1 MKIYLYKSY
10 NILHVHIWLQLFLV
24 LLRCFSMDLNELASF
39 LLPSTISFSLD
50 THTRHSSCLISVLTY
65 LFLFYKEHISF
76 FSSSNQYRFPSSA
89 YPHLTLAINPCLSPL
104 SSLDALPFPLFI
116 YIYVYLLLYLAFMTL
131 FYSTWYRNSLSLSFR
146 ILDIQ
151 SGW

>member
-1 MKIYLYKSY
+1 
-10 NILHVHIWLQLFLV
+10 
-24 LLRCFSMDLNELASF
+24 MDFNELTTASF

-89 YPHLTLAINPCLSPL
+89 FPHLTLAINPCLSPP
-104 SSLDALPFPLFI
+104 SLDALPFSPFL
-116 YIYVYLLLYLAFMTL
+116 YIYVYLLLHLAFMTL
-131 FYSTWYRNSLSLSFR
+131 FYNIWYRNSLSLSFR
-146 ILDIQ
+146 VLDIYIYIFCCLRFFIPRYF
-151 SGW
+151 SLCFCLSLLYSLS

>member
-1 MKIYLYKSY
+1 MKTYLYKSY

-104 SSLDALPFPLFI
+104 SSLSRCPALSTVHIHLRISLIVFNVHDFI
-116 YIYVYLLLYLAFMTL
+116 L
-131 FYSTWYRNSLSLSFR
+131 
-146 ILDIQ
+146 
-151 SGW
+151 